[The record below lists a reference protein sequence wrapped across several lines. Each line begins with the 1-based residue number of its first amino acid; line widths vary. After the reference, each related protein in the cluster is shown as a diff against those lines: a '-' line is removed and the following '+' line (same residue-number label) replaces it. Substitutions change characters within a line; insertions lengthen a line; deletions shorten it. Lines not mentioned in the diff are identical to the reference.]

1 MAIPVVEFSRER
13 YKIRKDLKINIPQK
27 YYLDFENWQTVKN
40 SSMKKKIRKI
50 SVIFDIE
57 N

>member
-1 MAIPVVEFSRER
+1 MAIPVVEFSSEG